1 MDFLLKNNNTIT
13 TVLSVVINSFFIY
26 LVMFKSRTGMG
37 GYREVLAAT
46 GFFEIF
52 YSLLIIVSNQLL
64 YISPDVYLVYM
75 TPGAFFD
82 NSFITIHI
90 MAIKISCI
98 TLTYGILEVHFIY
111 RYIAIC
117 KPHSMKNL
125 SKTSW
130 KIYLTI
136 YIFFHGLIVYLVL
149 SQLLY
154 CDEDTRT
161 NFEADFLKKTGLRIY
176 DRAMICMTFTKG
188 SDMVILRSYIADFLL
203 FSISLYLTSV
213 YFILGFLIVHY
224 VISSPNRDSLAN
236 YFNDFLTHYF
246 RRFSTFCIKGSIKL
260 IG

>member
-188 SDMVILRSYIADFLL
+188 SDMIVREFKSTQMSESTRKMQKRLTISLIVQTVIPLVSNLIPTL
-203 FSISLYLTSV
+203 FSWSCPLFQINPPV
-213 YFILGFLIVHY
+213 
-224 VISSPNRDSLAN
+224 
-236 YFNDFLTHYF
+236 
-246 RRFSTFCIKGSIKL
+246 
-260 IG
+260 